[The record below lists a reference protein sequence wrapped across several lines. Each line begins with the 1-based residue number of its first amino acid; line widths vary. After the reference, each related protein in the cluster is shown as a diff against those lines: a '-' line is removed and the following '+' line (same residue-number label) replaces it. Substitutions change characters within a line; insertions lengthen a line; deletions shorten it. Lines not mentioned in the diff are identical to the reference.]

1 MKKGP
6 SFFLMYSS
14 LIACDCTLLESTYL
28 KAPITSN
35 IKKGGVHE
43 MGLSIQAHPT
53 VILPSR
59 IQKDLLLSELFLA
72 FISNNNSK
80 PGSLNSTEAKKNLLN
95 YIPSQPNLLDFE
107 LKSLMKK
114 TEIELKSL

>member
-80 PGSLNSTEAKKNLLN
+80 PGFLNSTEAKKPLN
-95 YIPSQPNLLDFE
+95 YIPNLLDFE
-107 LKSLMKK
+107 LKVLLKK
-114 TEIELKSL
+114 TEIELKYAF

>member
-1 MKKGP
+1 MVSKMKQRGTDLIERGKMKKGP

-80 PGSLNSTEAKKNLLN
+80 PGFLNSTEAKKP
-95 YIPSQPNLLDFE
+95 Y
-107 LKSLMKK
+107 
-114 TEIELKSL
+114 

>member
-80 PGSLNSTEAKKNLLN
+80 PGFLNSTEAKKPLN
-95 YIPSQPNLLDFE
+95 YIPNLLDFE
-107 LKSLMKK
+107 LKLLLKK
-114 TEIELKSL
+114 TEIELKYAF